1 MSGKERGVMKLIW
14 KHFVASLKPNFNR
27 PKLIG
32 TDYFGTKYY
41 EVQVTSTSVRKKP
54 SRYFTPV
61 NEDDHEQ
68 EIPAEWE
75 SWLRYRRTEPPTIE
89 EIETNYQIAKLKK
102 ENAAK
107 IAAKFANSKSETP
120 QLLNAKKGQQSFPT
134 YEEYKND

>member
-32 TDYFGTKYY
+32 TDYF
-41 EVQVTSTSVRKKP
+41 
-54 SRYFTPV
+54 
-61 NEDDHEQ
+61 DDHEQ